1 MPFQCRG
8 TPLFLAC
15 DVMPGNSNMSRISNK
30 YGRLGMA
37 AKFILKGEFIEQ
49 GTQSNFWLEKN
60 KCLYLYIKTIYV
72 SLKVVFERVKT

>member
-1 MPFQCRG
+1 MPFQCQG

-49 GTQSNFWLEKN
+49 GNQNNFWLEKN
-60 KCLYLYIKTIYV
+60 
-72 SLKVVFERVKT
+72 

>member
-37 AKFILKGEFIEQ
+37 AKFILKGEFMEQ
-49 GTQSNFWLEKN
+49 GNQNNF
-60 KCLYLYIKTIYV
+60 
-72 SLKVVFERVKT
+72 